1 MAKANILIVEDESII
16 ASVIAVALKKF
27 SYEVIDILN
36 TGEAAVVVALQRKPD
51 LILMDIRLQ
60 GAVDGIAAVEQ
71 IQKKLDIPVIYLTAY
86 ADEPTLERAKK
97 TKPYGYIPKPF
108 QEIELKTT
116 IEMALYKHGFELQLK
131 ASEARFRS
139 LFEKSQD
146 VIYISDKSG
155 NLLEINP
162 AGLKL
167 FGYSHAEMLN
177 ANMESLY
184 QNPAEHSALLT
195 ALRESHNIAGVEV
208 ELKKKD
214 GTPMACLQST
224 QVRTDEKN
232 SILDMQ
238 GIIRDITE
246 LKRAETERKSLESQ
260 LFQAQKM
267 EALGQLAGG
276 VAHDFNNL
284 LTGISGFAKFALEQ
298 VPQGSSA
305 REDLNEVLKLAKRAE
320 TLTRQLLTFSRR
332 QTLQPKVLN
341 INRTVEEMM
350 KMLGRLIGEN
360 IKLVFLLAPDL
371 GDMNIDPG
379 QLEQVL
385 MNLAVNAR
393 DAMPAGG
400 NLTVETANI
409 FLDQDYARAN
419 IGVTPGE
426 YIMLAVSDTG
436 CGMDDNTRQHIFE
449 PFFTTKP
456 QGKGTGLGLST
467 VYGIVNQLKGS
478 ILVDSKPGQG
488 STFKIF
494 LPKMIPEAAE
504 KPPAAAGKEPSRKG
518 TILIVEDDAAVLQI
532 TRRVLEVNDYRILTA
547 ASSLEADKV
556 LTVHGE
562 SVDLILLDVVLPGL
576 DGNQLFESWVKKYP
590 HLLVLYMSGYM
601 DNVIVNKKILAHGLP
616 FIKKPFNAEDLVLT
630 ILEVLGEKNHD

>member
-1 MAKANILIVEDESII
+1 
-16 ASVIAVALKKF
+16 
-27 SYEVIDILN
+27 
-36 TGEAAVVVALQRKPD
+36 
-51 LILMDIRLQ
+51 
-60 GAVDGIAAVEQ
+60 
-71 IQKKLDIPVIYLTAY
+71 
-86 ADEPTLERAKK
+86 
-97 TKPYGYIPKPF
+97 
-108 QEIELKTT
+108 
-116 IEMALYKHGFELQLK
+116 MALYKHGFELQLK

-139 LFEKSQD
+139 LFENSQD

-167 FGYSHAEMLN
+167 FGYSHAEILHT
-177 ANMESLY
+177 NMESLY
-184 QNPAEHSALLT
+184 QNPVDHSALLT
-195 ALRESHNIAGVEV
+195 ALRESRNITDFEV

-224 QVRTDEKN
+224 QVRIDEKS
-232 SILDMQ
+232 SIMDMQ

-305 REDLNEVLKLAKRAE
+305 REDLSEVLKLAKRAE

-478 ILVDSKPGQG
+478 ILVDSNPGQG
-488 STFKIF
+488 STFKVY
-494 LPKMIPEAAE
+494 LPMVVPDAVE

-518 TILIVEDDAAVLQI
+518 TILIIEDDAAVLQI
-532 TRRVLEVNDYRILTA
+532 TQRVLEVNDYRVLTA

-556 LTVHGE
+556 LAIHGE

-576 DGNQLFESWVKKYP
+576 DGYQLFESWVKSYP

-601 DNVIVNKKILAHGLP
+601 DNAIVNKKILAHGIP
-616 FIKKPFNAEDLVLT
+616 FIQKPFTAETLVLKV
-630 ILEVLGEKNHD
+630 LEALGEKHHD

>member
-27 SYEVIDILN
+27 EYEVIDILN
-36 TGEAAVVVALQRKPD
+36 SGEAAVAEALQKKPD

-71 IQKKLDIPVIYLTAY
+71 IQKQMDIPIIYLTAY

-116 IEMALYKHGFELQLK
+116 IEMALYKHGFEMQLK
-131 ASEARFRS
+131 ESEAKFRS
-139 LFEKSQD
+139 LFENSQD
-146 VIYISDKSG
+146 VIYIADKSG

-167 FGYSHAEMLN
+167 FGYSYPEMLN
-177 ANMESLY
+177 INIENLY

-195 ALRESHNIAGVEV
+195 DLYENHTISDFEF

-214 GTPMACLQST
+214 GTPMVCQQT
-224 QVRTDEKN
+224 MQVRINNKG
-232 SILDMQ
+232 SILGFQ

-246 LKRAETERKSLESQ
+246 RKRTEAEHKNLEAQ

-284 LTGISGFAKFALEQ
+284 LTGISGFAKFAHEQ
-298 VPQGSSA
+298 VPPDSSA
-305 REDLNEVLKLAKRAE
+305 REDLSEVLKLAKRAE
-320 TLTRQLLTFSRR
+320 ALTRQLLAFSRK
-332 QTLQPKVLN
+332 QTLQPVVLN

-350 KMLGRLIGEN
+350 KMLSRLIGEN
-360 IKLVFLLAPDL
+360 IELVFVLAADL
-371 GDMNIDPG
+371 GNLNADPG

-385 MNLAVNAR
+385 VNLVLNAR
-393 DAMPAGG
+393 DAMPTGG
-400 NLTVETANI
+400 KLTVETANAL
-409 FLDQDYARAN
+409 LDQDYARAN

-426 YIMLAVSDTG
+426 YVMLAVSDTG
-436 CGMDDNTRQHIFE
+436 CGMDDNIRQHIFE

-456 QGKGTGLGLST
+456 LGKGTGLGLST

-478 ILVDSKPGQG
+478 IWVDSEPGQG
-488 STFKIF
+488 TTFKIY
-494 LPKMIPEAAE
+494 LPRMIAE
-504 KPPAAAGKEPSRKG
+504 TVEKTPAAACKEPLTKG
-518 TILIVEDDAAVLQI
+518 TIMIVEDDASVLQI
-532 TRRVLEVNDYRILTA
+532 ARRAIEVSGYSVLTA
-547 ASSLEADKV
+547 ASSLAADKI
-556 LTVHGE
+556 LAVHGK
-562 SVDLILLDVVLPGL
+562 SVDLILIDVVLPGL
-576 DGNQLFESWVKKYP
+576 NGYQLFESVREKYP
-590 HLLVLYMSGYM
+590 RLLVLYMSGYM
-601 DNVIVNKKILAHGLP
+601 DNAIVNKKILAHGLP
-616 FIKKPFNAEDLVLT
+616 FIRKPFTAKELVLT
-630 ILEVLGEKNHD
+630 MLEVLGEKHHD